1 MVQINEYQGNPFEP
15 ALTYEM
21 DFDPE
26 KKAPM
31 ANLMVEY
38 TKSMEV
44 EDSTVQ
50 GGFREMTRMMQT
62 KETIR
67 KFQGISAEEL
77 LYTSDEFRVKARDMD
92 MEPVQ
97 MWKDWPKCLAHTPR
111 KVWDRMLIVEE
122 PFNQTQS
129 GLNAAI

>member
-1 MVQINEYQGNPFEP
+1 MVQPNDYQGNPFEP

-31 ANLMVEY
+31 ANLLVEY
-38 TKSMEV
+38 TKSMDV
-44 EDSTVQ
+44 EDSTVE
-50 GGFREMTRMMQT
+50 GGYREMIRVMQT

-77 LYTSDEFRVKARDMD
+77 LYTSDEFRVKARDME

-97 MWKDWPKCLAHTPR
+97 MWKD
-111 KVWDRMLIVEE
+111 
-122 PFNQTQS
+122 
-129 GLNAAI
+129 